1 MVPTLFYELSM
12 IDEMMT
18 ITEKYYSDVQH
29 FFSFNFFF
37 FSLKRKMGERCSPYA
52 ILGCKP
58 IFQLLAL
65 QRRIWSGFCPQLFQ
79 SLIAT
84 EKPTASHCPYGIQ
97 TLVQIFFFPLIIF
110 FFSFK
115 TIVSQIINFLFQSF
129 FKQIFIQFKKVT
141 PVFTCCKRR
150 KGRFYFSRC
159 SFAMMVR

>member
-18 ITEKYYSDVQH
+18 ITEKYYRDVQH

-37 FSLKRKMGERCSPYA
+37 QFEEEDGRKMQPVRHIG
-52 ILGCKP
+52 L
-58 IFQLLAL
+58 QTHLLASSFTTENMEWFL
-65 QRRIWSGFCPQLFQ
+65 SLTLPILNCHGEAHSKPLSIWDPNVSTN
-79 SLIAT
+79 I
-84 EKPTASHCPYGIQ
+84 
-97 TLVQIFFFPLIIF
+97 

-115 TIVSQIINFLFQSF
+115 TKVSQIINFLFQSF

-141 PVFTCCKRR
+141 PVFTYCKRR